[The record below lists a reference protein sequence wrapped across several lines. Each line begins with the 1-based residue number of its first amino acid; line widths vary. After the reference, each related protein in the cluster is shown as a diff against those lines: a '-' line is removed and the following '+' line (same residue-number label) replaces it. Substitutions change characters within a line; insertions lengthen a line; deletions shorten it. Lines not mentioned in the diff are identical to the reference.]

1 MSKRLNE
8 WMSWNDLLKFQGRL
22 VGTLCITCVHSTECV
37 RLFSAVLL
45 LLLLLLLLL
54 FFSIT
59 HSNTIGR
66 FLRQKKTWFHAEFA
80 RTTDV
85 MVNTIMYG
93 KLTVRVWHR
102 VVKYKI
108 LCSETTPGQIPSFT
122 MIQDFT
128 QGVFHK
134 NCKPLP
140 SITSSHDL
148 IATSIDDSNVE
159 TPGMEGKLDNY
170 CRSFHLY
177 RNYSLDV
184 LSTTT

>member
-1 MSKRLNE
+1 MYVMCTFIRTRECKWARGWMNE
-8 WMSWNDLLKFQGRL
+8 WVEMTYLNFREGWLAHCASPAYIQLNAFVFFQL
-22 VGTLCITCVHSTECV
+22 FCCCCCCCCLFLC
-37 RLFSAVLL
+37 
-45 LLLLLLLLL
+45 

-102 VVKYKI
+102 VVKHKI
-108 LCSETTPGQIPSFT
+108 LCSETTPGPGPSFS

-128 QGVFHK
+128 QGIFH
-134 NCKPLP
+134 
-140 SITSSHDL
+140 
-148 IATSIDDSNVE
+148 
-159 TPGMEGKLDNY
+159 
-170 CRSFHLY
+170 
-177 RNYSLDV
+177 
-184 LSTTT
+184 